1 MKVLDIHSHILPEI
15 DDGAKS
21 LDICINM
28 LKLAKED
35 NVDSIIA
42 TPHYYRGYYEK
53 EYNEVLALI
62 EKINSTAEE
71 QDIDIKILPGQEIFL
86 DKHTPKLYKEGIIG
100 GLNNSKYVL
109 MELPMGELPKDAL
122 DNIYEVRLQGA
133 VPILAHPERYNYIM
147 EKPSLI
153 NDFGN
158 EGCLF
163 QINTGS
169 IKGIFGKKVEKTAEI
184 LIKNGICNF
193 IASDAH
199 SIGNRCP
206 GLNSSLELVKKLNEQ
221 VYNSFYENCD
231 LLLNNKEI
239 KYEFE
244 KIKEKKSFFSF
255 FSKK

>member
-1 MKVLDIHSHILPEI
+1 MLDIHSHILPEV

-21 LDICINM
+21 LDICMDM
-28 LKLAKED
+28 LSIAKED
-35 NVDSIIA
+35 DVNSIIA

-53 EYNEVLALI
+53 EYNEILQVI
-62 EKINSTAEE
+62 EKVNSTAEE
-71 QDIDIKILPGQEIFL
+71 KGINIKILPGQEIFL

-100 GLNNSKYVL
+100 GLNNSKYILIELL
-109 MELPMGELPKDAL
+109 MGDFPKDAL
-122 DNIYEVRLQGA
+122 DNIYELRLQGA
-133 VPILAHPERYNYIM
+133 MPILAHPERYRYIM

-153 NDFGN
+153 NEFGK

-199 SIGNRCP
+199 STGNRCP
-206 GLNSSLELVKKLNEQ
+206 GLYSSLELVKKLNEK
-221 VYNSFYENCD
+221 VYNCFNKNCT
-231 LLLNNKEI
+231 LLLNNKDIE
-239 KYEFE
+239 YEFE
-244 KIKEKKSFFSF
+244 EIKEKRSFFSF
-255 FSKK
+255 FTKK